1 MVVPEGQLAEVKA
14 KSVTGKFPMLETPEG
29 NLNESVAI
37 AKYLAHSHASL
48 LGANNVERAQIDQ
61 WCYWMISKVIPA
73 TFPLIYSIFGVR
85 EITQNESNDMSKAAK
100 DFCREIEKHLTGD
113 WLVGAHPTV
122 ADFCVGLLMAPL
134 FQTVLDGGFRKAAPK
149 ASAWFERVTKLEA
162 VIKTHGHIKSC
173 AKGMKATIKVEEK
186 KVAPKPAAAAKP
198 KKDDDNEGHEEKK
211 EKNPLDLLPESPWNF
226 FDFKT
231 FFVNHPDK
239 AGAGVDELLKVFDKQ
254 GYAFWFLQYDKYKGE
269 GEVMYKTENLLQGFL
284 QRFDSFRKHA
294 FARMCVT
301 GQEPSL
307 EIEGVWCMRGTVI
320 PQECKDHPQ
329 FEYYKV
335 RPLDLTNDTDVKLIR
350 EFWGGSIGTIA
361 NGRPIQSISW
371 HK

>member
-1 MVVPEGQLAEVKA
+1 MIKEQLKHINTRLGTQPYLLP
-14 KSVTGKFPMLETPEG
+14 SL
-29 NLNESVAI
+29 SI
-37 AKYLAHSHASL
+37 ADIYLA
-48 LGANNVERAQIDQ
+48 
-61 WCYWMISKVIPA
+61 
-73 TFPLIYSIFGVR
+73 
-85 EITQNESNDMSKAAK
+85 
-100 DFCREIEKHLTGD
+100 
-113 WLVGAHPTV
+113 
-122 ADFCVGLLMAPL
+122 GLLSTV
-134 FQTVLDGGFRKAAPK
+134 FQVCLDAGFQKAMGNVTQ
-149 ASAWFERVTKLEA
+149 WFGRVTKLPGFIMA
-162 VIKTHGHIKSC
+162 FGHVKMAQKGVKPSNLIVKKAAAAPQKEQ
-173 AKGMKATIKVEEK
+173 AK
-186 KVAPKPAAAAKP
+186 PAAKP